1 MKKLLLLFSVFLMS
15 FYTQAANEISVSGA
29 LVGNGNYNNLRLAFA
44 AINGGSQTGANIVIT
59 ITASPAADNAT
70 AILNDKGWATLKIYP
85 TTSSFLISGTVN
97 GPLIDLNGADNVTID
112 GRLGGSGAP
121 KNLTISN
128 LSTGTAASTIRFIN
142 DAKTNRIQYCTIKG
156 SSMNTAGGVI
166 HFSTALSSG
175 GVGNDDNSIIGN
187 DITNESGNRP
197 LNAIYSGGTD
207 LKANSGIAISNNN
220 IFNFLNMGTTT
231 HTYGVN
237 LAASTDAISVSN
249 NSFYETADITAGA
262 SQNCVIIGVMAITT
276 IEGYTISG
284 NFIGGK
290 EANCGGGAWT
300 KTNSSNNFKGI
311 DIRTSSTAST
321 NLVQGNTIRNFSW
334 TNTTATSWY
343 GISFNSAGRGTVSDN
358 IIGSD
363 SGTGSITIAA
373 TNANV
378 NHAGIN
384 FQSSGSFTVQGNRIG
399 SMTVTGGH
407 LNLIICMEFLKMEG
421 PIISPLLKTLLVV

>member
-1 MKKLLLLFSVFLMS
+1 MKKLLLIFTVLLMS
-15 FYTQAANEISVSGA
+15 IYAQATNEVTVSGA
-29 LVGNGNYNNLRLAFA
+29 VAGNGDYDNLRLAFA
-44 AINGGSQTGANIVIT
+44 AINAESQTEANIVIT

-70 AILNDKGWATLKIYP
+70 AVLNDKGWASLNIFP
-85 TTSSFLISGTVN
+85 TATVSITGDVN
-97 GPLIDLNGADNVTID
+97 APLIDLNGADNVTID
-112 GRLGGSGAP
+112 GRLDGSGTP
-121 KNLTISN
+121 KSLTISN
-128 LSTGTAASTIRFIN
+128 ASTGTAASTIRFIN
-142 DAKTNRIQYCTIKG
+142 DAKTNKVQYCTIKG

-166 HFSTALSSG
+166 HFSTATTE
-175 GVGNDDNSIIGN
+175 GNDGNTITYN
-187 DITNESGNRP
+187 DITNESSNRP

-231 HTYGVN
+231 NTYGVN

-262 SQNCVIIGVMAITT
+262 NQNCVIIGVMANT
-276 IEGYTISG
+276 IGGYTISG

-300 KTNSSNNFKGI
+300 KTSSSNNFKGI
-311 DIRTSSTAST
+311 DIRTSSIEST
-321 NLVQGNTIRNFSW
+321 NLVQGNTIKNFSW

-363 SGTGSITIAA
+363 SDTGSITIAA
-373 TNANV
+373 TNTNV

-384 FQSSGSFTVQGNRIG
+384 FQSSGTFTVQGNRIG
-399 SMTVTGGH
+399 SMTVTGGG
-407 LNLIICMEFLKMEG
+407 I
-421 PIISPLLKTLLVV
+421 